1 MGSVENFTAST
12 DAELKLYSPSVT
24 DFIIVVKRKELGEFK
39 QINTVLVCGG
49 YRNCDFID
57 YTDSGVS
64 FMFNLGAG
72 GGAILLKKNYGKNLL
87 LGTHL
92 MSDGSVVHTCGS
104 KVGGILEPVTP
115 ENYKEFGML
124 RLMDSPKMKGLL
136 NTVSMP
142 NWYHCIDE
150 ALRKSGK
157 TRSDIDYLDILH
169 IERKHLVKNA

>member
-1 MGSVENFTAST
+1 
-12 DAELKLYSPSVT
+12 
-24 DFIIVVKRKELGEFK
+24 
-39 QINTVLVCGG
+39 
-49 YRNCDFID
+49 
-57 YTDSGVS
+57 
-64 FMFNLGAG
+64 
-72 GGAILLKKNYGKNLL
+72 
-87 LGTHL
+87 

-142 NWYHCIDE
+142 NWYHCSDE

-157 TRSDIDYLDILH
+157 TREDIDYLAILH
-169 IERKHLVKNA
+169 IKKSGHMAMLQDLGLTPEKSIYLADYGHIGQIDQILSLELALKEGKVKDGSTVCMIAAGIGYTWAANIIQWGEQ